1 MTERLQVAGRNG
13 AAEEEVFLTAQTLW
27 NDRVRLRPKWE
38 GSFREVALE
47 TRPL

>member
-13 AAEEEVFLTAQTLW
+13 AAEEEGFRTAQTLW
-27 NDRVRLRPKWE
+27 NDRVRLRPSGK